1 MPPAPGDPIPEELVD
16 DVRVVAHAAVME
28 LVDLIVRRA
37 RDAAEQGALFADLVL
52 AHNVFLRATHDD
64 DYDPAFWES
73 YLHHPELPTVGD
85 TLEVMRAFEARA
97 ALWGAGADLTVSAQR
112 VRRALS

>member
-1 MPPAPGDPIPEELVD
+1 MPPPPGVPIPEELID

-28 LVDLIVRRA
+28 LVDLMVRRA
-37 RDAAEQGALFADLVL
+37 RDGTGPGSLFRELAA
-52 AHNVFLRATHDD
+52 AHGVFLRATHDD

-85 TLEVMRAFEARA
+85 TLEVIRAFEARA
-97 ALWGAGADLTVSAQR
+97 VLWGAGADLTVAVER
-112 VRRALS
+112 VRGALS